1 MTTRRP
7 AVLFYVQH
15 LLGIGHVFRATRVAG
30 ALADAGFPVHLVWGG
45 TRIPGMDLSRFS
57 VTWLEPLRA
66 GEAAI
71 SSLVRADGAPA
82 DQALLDQ
89 RRKQL
94 LALLHDLRPGI
105 VITETFPFGRRQMR
119 FELIPLLEAARAAS
133 WKPMT
138 VSSVRDIQT
147 ENRKQKRVDETLAG
161 VHDWFDLV
169 LVHGDPTM
177 ITLEDTLPGAE
188 RIAEKIR
195 YTGLV
200 TPPPPDLSRSASVEA
215 DVVVSAGGGAVG
227 HALTEAAIGANSL
240 SKNVPGNWLLI
251 TGSERSQADFEV
263 LRARAGN
270 GMRVER
276 FVPDLTRVLADARVS
291 VSRPGYNTIGDLLRA
306 RCRSILVPFTGGRET
321 EQLRRAELFA
331 DRGLAMML
339 RDENLNPTTLARA
352 VDEAAKRPTLQAD
365 VDMEGATNSARII
378 AQASETFQPSP
389 F

>member
-30 ALADAGFPVHLVWGG
+30 ALADAGFAVHLVWGG
-45 TRIPGMDLSRFS
+45 TRVPGMDLSRFS

-147 ENRKQKRVDETLAG
+147 ENRKQQRVDETLAG

-291 VSRPGYNTIGDLLRA
+291 VSRAGYNTIGDLLRA
-306 RCRSILVPFTGGRET
+306 GCRSILVPFTGGRET

-339 RDENLNPTTLARA
+339 RDEKLNPTTLARA

-378 AQASETFQPSP
+378 AQASETFQP
-389 F
+389 